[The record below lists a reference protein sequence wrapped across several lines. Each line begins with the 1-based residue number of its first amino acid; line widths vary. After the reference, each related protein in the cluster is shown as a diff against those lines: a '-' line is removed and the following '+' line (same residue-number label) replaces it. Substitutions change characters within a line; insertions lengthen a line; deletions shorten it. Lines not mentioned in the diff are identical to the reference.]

1 MATTNLR
8 TIKLV
13 QLALFTAIIAIMNL
27 TPLGYIQVT
36 GIAITLLG
44 IPVTVGAIFLGPL
57 SGAILGGVFG
67 LTSFIRCFGLDPF
80 GVFLL
85 GINPVLTFI
94 LCLVPRILMGWL
106 AGFIFLGMKKV
117 DKKKNIAFAVTNL
130 AGPLLNTVL
139 FMGTL
144 VLFFYNN
151 ATFSKDIVAGT
162 GATNVIAFIIAA
174 VGVNALVEAGTCF
187 VIGTAVSKVLDVA
200 YKK

>member
-1 MATTNLR
+1 MTTTNPR
-8 TIKLV
+8 TFKMV
-13 QLALFTAIIAIMNL
+13 QLALFTAIIALMNL

-36 GIAITLLG
+36 GIAITLMG

-57 SGAILGGVFG
+57 SGAILGAVFG
-67 LTSFIRCFGLDPF
+67 ITSFIRCFGLDPF

-106 AGFIFLGMKKV
+106 AGLVFLGMKKV
-117 DKKKNIAFAVTNL
+117 DRSKNIAFAVTNL
-130 AGPLLNTVL
+130 TGPLLNTVL

-151 ATFSKDIVAGT
+151 AEFSKQFVAGS
-162 GATNVIAFIIAA
+162 GATNAFAFVIAV

-187 VIGTAVSKVLDVA
+187 VIGTAISKVLDKA
-200 YKK
+200 IKK